1 VPEFAE
7 MCGTHVESECLER
20 TSDIVKEC
28 RESMNPMRL
37 TKSGISDRW
46 MRVGFA
52 VAMVLFAVVAAS
64 AYFGMSAYLS
74 SMKNINQFSD
84 LHMRLDDLSLALRD
98 VQRGARGYV
107 ITEDTTFLAP
117 FREGRLDVARR
128 REELRILAKTSP
140 NHSERLD
147 AIQHLIDTLIDAT
160 DDEVQR
166 VHRGEPVAA
175 RTLVHS
181 GVGKR
186 AIAGIDAIIRTMD
199 ELGAQESA
207 ARAADAGARL
217 DRTIVLLLLGSALTV
232 VLLVTMFVILNRRLR
247 ILKVAIAR
255 VQQGEER
262 LHTVVDSIQEGITFS
277 TAEGEFEVF
286 NHGMTE
292 ITGYTREEA
301 NQAGDFSRLLYPDA
315 GDHQK
320 ALDGVKFVLE
330 KTGPYVSETTITT
343 KSEARK
349 LLRVSSQLI
358 TRGFR
363 TMILTTY
370 ADITRQRSME
380 ENLKESEE
388 KFRLIFEHALDGISI
403 VEESDGEG
411 SHKLVDCNGQYAL
424 MAGRSKEE
432 LIERG
437 STDGLFR
444 PLTADRGSSARPGDA
459 SHGSFTWLRPD
470 GRDNIIDHLAVP
482 VEMRGKQY
490 RIAVD
495 RDVTQARAAERRMRA
510 SQARYQE
517 LFENVKEGL
526 FQSTP
531 DGKLITVNPAFVAMF
546 GYDSAEEMS
555 GIDIARTL
563 YATPADRER
572 IARTFLDSGE
582 VRGTEL
588 RLLKKSGQEMVVM
601 ENARAV
607 RGDDGTVLYYEGS
620 LVDIT
625 ERKRAE
631 NMLRQQSH
639 DLEQANTHLL
649 LANAEA
655 GEQAELL
662 TLQAQEL
669 IAAREVALE
678 ASRLKS
684 EFVANMSHEIRTPMN
699 GIIGMTSLLLDTE
712 LSAEQREYAQIVR
725 QSGDALLSVI
735 NGILDFSKIEAGK
748 VSLEHID
755 FDLISVVEGTIE
767 LLTLQAQEKG
777 LELQGLL
784 ESDVLRAVRGD
795 PGRVRQILTNLVGN
809 ALKFTEKGEITVKA
823 VVEEETQ
830 EHVAV
835 RFTVSDTGIGIS
847 REAQERIF
855 HSFSQADGS
864 TTRRYGGTG
873 LGLSISKQL
882 VEMMGGTIGV
892 ESEPGVG
899 STFWWTAT
907 FERQPADRVAP
918 RRSTGLE
925 GLRCLIVDDNRT
937 NRSIVRHYI
946 SSWGIGDGA
955 AECGPDALAILR
967 QAVADGSPYHLAI
980 LDMQMPGMD
989 GLELARAIKA
999 DPALAGIRLILL
1011 TSMGNQGVA
1020 RIEEA
1025 GFEAGFA
1032 KPIRQSQLFDCIAE
1046 VMADSPAIAGEG
1058 GREHAGTA
1066 NIVSADAPPAG
1077 NPPVDG
1083 KSRLR
1088 LLVAEDNA
1096 VNRKVAVRMLEKMGY
1111 AADIAENG
1119 VQAVSAVS
1127 AVPYDIV
1134 FMDCQMPEMDGFEA
1148 TSRIRAMGGPAGRTA
1163 IVAMTANA
1171 MEGDREKCLGAGMD
1185 DYIAKPI
1192 SQSGLGSAIDRWCL
1206 RAKSASPQPAD
1217 EPVVREVLDESV
1229 LQELRAL
1236 TAEGE
1241 ADIVEQLLRMFIL
1254 ETPGR
1259 IENIRGSAIAGN
1271 ARGVLQTAHL
1281 LKGTCRQL
1289 GVMAIAEMCQEL
1301 EARGQSG
1308 DLGGCEVVL
1317 ERIERAFR
1325 ETKELLQT
1333 KYSLREA

>member
-1 VPEFAE
+1 
-7 MCGTHVESECLER
+7 
-20 TSDIVKEC
+20 
-28 RESMNPMRL
+28 MNPMRL
-37 TKSGISDRW
+37 VKSGISNRW
-46 MRVGFA
+46 IRVGFA
-52 VAMVLFAVVAAS
+52 VAMVLFVLVAAS
-64 AYFGMSAYLS
+64 AYIGMSDYLS
-74 SMKNINQFSD
+74 SVKSINRFGD
-84 LHMRLDDLSLALRD
+84 LHGKLNDLSVALRD

-107 ITEDTTFLAP
+107 ITEDTTFLRP
-117 FREGRLDVARR
+117 FREGRLDVGHR
-128 REELRILAKTSP
+128 REELRTLATTAP
-140 NHSERLD
+140 FHAERLE

-160 DDEVQR
+160 DDEVQC
-166 VHRGEPVAA
+166 VNRGEPDAA
-175 RTLVHS
+175 RTLVRS
-181 GVGKR
+181 GVGMR
-186 AIAGIDAIIRTMD
+186 AIASIDAIIRTMD
-199 ELGAQESA
+199 EIGEQESA
-207 ARAADAGARL
+207 VRAADAGARL
-217 DRTIVLLLLGSALTV
+217 DRTIILLLLGSALTV
-232 VLLVTMFVILNRRLR
+232 VVIVSLFVILNRQLR
-247 ILKVAIAR
+247 IQKAAIER

-277 TAEGEFEVF
+277 TAEGGFEVF
-286 NHGMTE
+286 NHGMME

-301 NQAGDFSRLLYPDA
+301 NEAGDFSRLLYPDA

-320 ALDGVKFVLE
+320 ALDGLKVILD
-330 KTGPYVSETTITT
+330 TPGPYVSETTIST
-343 KSEARK
+343 KSGARK

-358 TRGFR
+358 TRGAR
-363 TMILTTY
+363 TMFLTTY

-388 KFRLIFEHALDGISI
+388 KFRLIFDHALDGISI
-403 VEESDGEG
+403 VEESDGG
-411 SHKLVDCNGQYAL
+411 GQRRLVDCNGQYAL

-444 PLTADRGSSARPGDA
+444 PLTADRSSSSRPGHA

-482 VEMRGKQY
+482 VEMRGKKY

-495 RDVTQARAAERRMRA
+495 RDVTQARAAERRMRD

-517 LFENVKEGL
+517 LFENVKEAL

-563 YATPADRER
+563 YANPADRKTISR
-572 IARTFLDSGE
+572 QFLDSGE

-588 RLLKKSGQEMVVM
+588 RLVKKSGEEIVVV

-607 RGDDGTVLYYEGS
+607 YDEGGRVLYYEGS

-631 NMLRQQSH
+631 TMLRQQAH

-649 LANAEA
+649 MANAEA
-655 GEQAELL
+655 EEQAQLL
-662 TLQAQEL
+662 TQQAREL

-699 GIIGMTSLLLDTE
+699 GIIGMTSLLLDTD
-712 LSAEQREYAQIVR
+712 LSAEQREYAEIVR
-725 QSGDALLSVI
+725 QSGDSLLSVI

-748 VSLEHID
+748 VALEQID

-784 ESDVLRAVRGD
+784 ESEVLRGVRGD
-795 PGRVRQILTNLVGN
+795 PGRVRQVLTNLIGN
-809 ALKFTEKGEITVKA
+809 ALKFTEKGEITVRA
-823 VVEEETQ
+823 VVQEET
-830 EHVAV
+830 EERVAV
-835 RFTVSDTGIGIS
+835 RFAVSDTGIGIS
-847 REAQERIF
+847 PEAQERIF
-855 HSFSQADGS
+855 QSFSQADGS
-864 TTRRYGGTG
+864 TTRKYGGTG

-907 FERQPADRVAP
+907 FEKQPAGRLEP
-918 RRSTGLE
+918 RRSAGLE
-925 GLRCLIVDDNRT
+925 GLRCLIVDDNET

-946 SSWGIGDGA
+946 TSWGIGDGA
-955 AECGPDALAILR
+955 AESGADALEILR
-967 QAVADGSPYHLAI
+967 QAAADGFPFHLAI

-1011 TSMGNQGVA
+1011 TSMGNQDVT

-1032 KPIRQSQLFDCIAE
+1032 KPIRQSQLFDCISE

-1058 GREHAGTA
+1058 GNGRVGA
-1066 NIVSADAPPAG
+1066 SSKLDADAPAAG
-1077 NPPVDG
+1077 DPSVQG
-1083 KSRLR
+1083 RRRLR
-1088 LLVAEDNA
+1088 ILVAEDNA
-1096 VNRKVAVRMLEKMGY
+1096 VNRKVAVRMLEKLGY

-1119 VQAVSAVS
+1119 VEAVRAVSH
-1127 AVPYDIV
+1127 VPYDIV
-1134 FMDCQMPEMDGFEA
+1134 FMDCQMPELDGFEA
-1148 TSRIRAMGGPAGRTA
+1148 TGRIRAMGGPVSHTT

-1192 SQSGLGSAIDRWCL
+1192 SQSGLGAAIDRWCL
-1206 RAKSASPQPAD
+1206 RTGSASSQPAD
-1217 EPVVREVLDESV
+1217 APVIRELLDESV
-1229 LQELRAL
+1229 LQELRGLA
-1236 TAEGE
+1236 TEGE
-1241 ADIVEQLLRMFIL
+1241 PDMVEQLLRMFVL

-1259 IENIRGSAIAGN
+1259 IENIRGSVVAGN
-1271 ARGVLQTAHL
+1271 ACGVLQTAHL

-1289 GVMAIAEMCQEL
+1289 GVTAMAEMCQDL
-1301 EARGQSG
+1301 EARGQSD
-1308 DLGGCEVVL
+1308 DLEGCEVVIG
-1317 ERIERAFR
+1317 RIERAFG
-1325 ETKELLQT
+1325 ETKELLQA
-1333 KYSLREA
+1333 KYSLHEA